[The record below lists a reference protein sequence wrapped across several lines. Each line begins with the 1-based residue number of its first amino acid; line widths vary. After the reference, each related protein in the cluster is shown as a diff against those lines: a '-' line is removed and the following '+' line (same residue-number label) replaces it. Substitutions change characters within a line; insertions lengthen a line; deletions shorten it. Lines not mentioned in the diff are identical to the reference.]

1 MTVLLLVFF
10 GDNEEACCSLV
21 VFSLLTRRT
30 PTSNWLVA
38 TKNYEK

>member
-21 VFSLLTRRT
+21 VFSLCDKAHANEQLARC
-30 PTSNWLVA
+30 
-38 TKNYEK
+38 Y